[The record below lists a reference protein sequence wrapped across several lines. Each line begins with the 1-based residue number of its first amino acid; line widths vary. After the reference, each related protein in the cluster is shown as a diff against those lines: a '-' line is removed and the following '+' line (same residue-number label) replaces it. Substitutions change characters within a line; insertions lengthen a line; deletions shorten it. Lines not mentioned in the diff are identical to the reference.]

1 MIKYQNEKEKEKEKR
16 EADMEIKKK
25 EFELKKEF
33 EINDMKNKSLVAQQL
48 MVIFKTT
55 LLNN

>member
-1 MIKYQNEKEKEKEKR
+1 MKR
-16 EADMEIKKK
+16 KKKKKKEADMEIKKK